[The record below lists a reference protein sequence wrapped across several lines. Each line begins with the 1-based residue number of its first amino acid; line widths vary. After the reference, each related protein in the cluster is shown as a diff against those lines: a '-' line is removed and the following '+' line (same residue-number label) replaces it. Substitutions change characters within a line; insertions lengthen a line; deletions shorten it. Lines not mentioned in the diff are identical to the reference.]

1 MAKYRIL
8 SLDGGGLRGLITA
21 RLLARLNAHPAIAGW
36 LDTVD
41 LFAGTSTGGILALG
55 LASGKTPEEICD
67 VYKQRGGVIFDDSIW
82 DNLRDLGKTIGAD
95 YSSKGLKAELKKV
108 FGTLQLKDLKRKV
121 AIPTFDLDNEDVAT
135 RRTWK
140 PKIFHN
146 FKGAD
151 SDGEQLVANIAL
163 YTSSAPTY
171 FPSADGYIDGG
182 VYANNPSIVALA
194 QAISRR
200 NQAAERAALDDV
212 VLLSLGTGV
221 SLTYIKGQTLDWGY
235 AQWAQPLINV
245 LMDGV
250 AGISD
255 YQAQQLL
262 DDRYH
267 RLQIVFDP
275 RETIPLDA
283 VGKLDRMD
291 EIAKS
296 HPLDAVL
303 PHANAN
309 NPISTVEWIRTVW
322 Q

>member
-21 RLLARLNAHPAIAGW
+21 RLLARLNVQPQIAGW

-55 LASGKTPEEICD
+55 LACGKTPEEICTL
-67 VYKQRGGVIFDDSIW
+67 YQQRGGVIFDDSLW
-82 DNLRDLGKTIGAD
+82 DNVRDLGKTVGAD
-95 YSSKGLKAELKKV
+95 YSSKGLKAELKAV
-108 FGTLQLKDLKRKV
+108 FGDLQLKDILRKV
-121 AIPTFDLDNEDVAT
+121 AIPTFDLDNEEVAAK
-135 RRTWK
+135 RTWK

-151 SDGEQLVANIAL
+151 SDGEQLVASIAL

-200 NQAAERAALDDV
+200 NQPAERATLDEV
-212 VLLSLGTGV
+212 VMLSLGTGV
-221 SLTYIKGQTLDWGY
+221 SLTYIKGQALDWGY
-235 AQWAQPLINV
+235 AQWAQPLISV

-267 RLQIVFDP
+267 RLQIVFNP
-275 RETIPLDA
+275 NETIALDA
-283 VGKLDRMD
+283 VDKLGRMD
-291 EIAKS
+291 EIAS
-296 HPLDAVL
+296 HHPLQ
-303 PHANAN
+303 N
-309 NPISTVEWIRTVW
+309 TVDWIRTAW
-322 Q
+322 I

>member
-21 RLLARLNAHPAIAGW
+21 RLLARLNVQPQIAGW

-55 LASGKTPEEICD
+55 LACGKTPEEICTL
-67 VYKQRGGVIFDDSIW
+67 YQQRGGVIFDDSLW
-82 DNLRDLGKTIGAD
+82 DNVRDLGKTVGAD
-95 YSSKGLKAELKKV
+95 YSSKGLKAELKAV
-108 FGTLQLKDLKRKV
+108 FGDLQLKDILRKV
-121 AIPTFDLDNEDVAT
+121 AIPTFDLDNEEVAAK
-135 RRTWK
+135 RTWK

-151 SDGEQLVANIAL
+151 SDGEQLVASIAL

-200 NQAAERAALDDV
+200 NQPAERAALDEV
-212 VLLSLGTGV
+212 VMLSLGTGV
-221 SLTYIKGQTLDWGY
+221 SLTYIKGQALDWGY

-267 RLQIVFDP
+267 RLQIVFNP
-275 RETIPLDA
+275 NETIALDA
-283 VGKLDRMD
+283 VDKLGRMD
-291 EIAKS
+291 EIAS
-296 HPLDAVL
+296 HHPLQ
-303 PHANAN
+303 N
-309 NPISTVEWIRTVW
+309 TVDWIRTAW
-322 Q
+322 I

>member
-8 SLDGGGLRGLITA
+8 CLDGGGLRGLITA
-21 RLLARLNAHPAIAGW
+21 RLLARLNTPPQVAGW
-36 LDTVD
+36 LSTVD

-55 LASGKTPEEICD
+55 LACGKTPEEICT
-67 VYKQRGGVIFDDSIW
+67 VYKERGGVIFDDSIW
-82 DNLRDLGKTIGAD
+82 DNLRDLGKTVGAD
-95 YSSKGLKAELKKV
+95 YSSKGLKAELKTV
-108 FGTLQLKDLKRKV
+108 FGDLKLRDITRKV
-121 AIPTFDLDNEDVAT
+121 AIPTFDLDNEEVAAK
-135 RRTWK
+135 RTWK

-146 FKGAD
+146 FQGAD
-151 SDGEQLVANIAL
+151 SDGEQLVAHIAQ

-200 NQAAERAALDDV
+200 NQPAERAVMDEV
-212 VLLSLGTGV
+212 VMLSLGTGV

-255 YQAQQLL
+255 YQARQLL

-267 RLQIVFDP
+267 RLQIVFQP
-275 RETIPLDA
+275 NETIALDA
-283 VGKLDRMD
+283 VDKLDRMD
-291 EIAKS
+291 EIATG
-296 HPLDAVL
+296 HPLQE
-303 PHANAN
+303 
-309 NPISTVEWIRTVW
+309 TVDWLRTTW
-322 Q
+322 L